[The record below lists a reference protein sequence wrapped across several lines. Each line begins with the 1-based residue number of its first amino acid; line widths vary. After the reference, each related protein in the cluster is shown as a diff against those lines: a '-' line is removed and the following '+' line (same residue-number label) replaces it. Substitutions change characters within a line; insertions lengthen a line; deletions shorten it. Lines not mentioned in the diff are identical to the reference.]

1 MESTTQPNANGDT
14 MAFSERLESVMSKIA
29 ASKAKTEELEREWK
43 EFEPGFKTSKEE
55 LKRAIETT
63 NALWG

>member
-1 MESTTQPNANGDT
+1 